1 MRSVHWMALAA
12 LLLVGATG
20 CGTSGST
27 SQADSS
33 KKAAAKDAGDV
44 AGGGENQGAVPAGDG
59 KTAARPKA
67 ARIPLAQTNT
77 PEKAVA
83 VFLEAVRKGDDE
95 RAAGMFTPLA
105 REKAAG
111 MGIQV
116 APKGSDTASFQ
127 VGPKVEYLAED
138 GARVQSKWTD
148 LDKDNKK
155 RTDEITWMVRKE
167 PEGWRVAGMA
177 TPVFEGEPPL
187 LLDFENPQE
196 TMQKLELLR
205 REMERRAQSETASAQ
220 EPQAGPAVRAQ
231 PGPPM
236 KAGNLPPSAEKT
248 SLQQGSDTDKTG
260 VNPSESAAQQ
270 TKSPEKFENPFRR

>member
-1 MRSVHWMALAA
+1 MRSVHWMPLAA

-20 CGTSGST
+20 CGASSNGST
-27 SQADSS
+27 SQAAPS
-33 KKAAAKDAGDV
+33 KQASAKDAGDV
-44 AGGGENQGAVPAGDG
+44 AGGENTGTGATAEGN
-59 KTAARPKA
+59 TAARPKA

-105 REKAAG
+105 REKTAR

-127 VGPKVEYLAED
+127 VGKVDYLAED

-148 LDKDNKK
+148 LDKDNQP
-155 RTDEITWMVRKE
+155 RTDKITWMVRKE
-167 PEGWRVAGMA
+167 AEGWRVAGMA
-177 TPVFEGEPPL
+177 TEVFDGEPPL
-187 LLDFENPQE
+187 LLDFENPRE

-205 REMERRAQSETASAQ
+205 REMERRAQSETASTEAS
-220 EPQAGPAVRAQ
+220 QAAPSVAAQ
-231 PGPPM
+231 PAAQPQS
-236 KAGNLPPSAEKT
+236 GNLLPSGDQT
-248 SLQQGSDTDKTG
+248 QLQQGQITKQSGSD
-260 VNPSESAAQQ
+260 PSARATQE
-270 TKSPEKFENPFRR
+270 TKQPEKFENPFRR